1 MVRPGE
7 WYERLK
13 KPSWRPPHR
22 VFAPVWTILMIA
34 VAGWLIWLKA
44 GFTVAR
50 LPLARDQEA
59 ERRSRHVLVDKVGLF
74 HSARMLWALITPA
87 QRLVS
92 SATYL
97 PKSSGDI
104 GRGTSPVLAARLR
117 ILSDPATSFTAVL
130 SLVTMSGGRPAGANN
145 PSQSGSPPHLHG
157 TRGPN
162 VTGTFSAKSART
174 RCGTRRQPVDP
185 RPSR

>member
-1 MVRPGE
+1 
-7 WYERLK
+7 
-13 KPSWRPPHR
+13 
-22 VFAPVWTILMIA
+22 MIA

-104 GRGTSPVLAARLR
+104 GRGTSPVLAVIDEVAASGEEAR
-117 ILSDPATSFTAVL
+117 ILDAAHGLADAIS
-130 SLVTMSGGRPAGANN
+130 
-145 PSQSGSPPHLHG
+145 SPGFG
-157 TRGPN
+157 T
-162 VTGTFSAKSART
+162 
-174 RCGTRRQPVDP
+174 PVP
-185 RPSR
+185 RPSAGPDTSAPAPRSQVE